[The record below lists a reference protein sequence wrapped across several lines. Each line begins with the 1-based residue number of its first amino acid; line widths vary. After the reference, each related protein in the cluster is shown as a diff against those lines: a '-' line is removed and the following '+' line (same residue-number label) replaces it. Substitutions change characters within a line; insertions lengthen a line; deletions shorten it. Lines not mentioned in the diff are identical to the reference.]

1 MWGRFKL
8 RESFNDF
15 HISMSVFCPFHFCCL
30 AYLTINSVKTNML
43 IGIKTT
49 TKLSWHQPRHFY
61 SALGIT
67 WNLKLQLS
75 VKIVSGESMHPFI
88 LGISTFLF
96 RILEISS
103 YLWFSAESVR
113 FLKRGCWNGDWIHG
127 PLNRSEFLEED
138 ARVHESVNRSTF
150 EKGMQKYTE
159 WWIDLD
165 DSTEN

>member
-1 MWGRFKL
+1 
-8 RESFNDF
+8 
-15 HISMSVFCPFHFCCL
+15 MSVFCPFDFCCL
-30 AYLTINSVKTNML
+30 AFLTINSVKTNML
-43 IGIKTT
+43 IGFKTT
-49 TKLSWHQPRHFY
+49 TNQDIYIQPK
-61 SALGIT
+61 GKT
-67 WNLKLQLS
+67 WILKLQLS
-75 VKIVSGESMHPFI
+75 VTIVSGESMHPFI
-88 LGISTFLF
+88 LSISTFPF

-127 PLNRSEFLEED
+127 PLNRSEFLEKD
-138 ARVHESVNRSTF
+138 AGIHESVNRSTF